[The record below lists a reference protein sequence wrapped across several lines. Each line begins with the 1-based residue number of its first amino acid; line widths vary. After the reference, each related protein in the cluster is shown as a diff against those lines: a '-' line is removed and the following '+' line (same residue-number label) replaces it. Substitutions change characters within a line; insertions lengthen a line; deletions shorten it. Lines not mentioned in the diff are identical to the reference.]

1 MSMLARLRAKA
12 TDRLNIKKAS
22 VFAIV
27 INAVQ
32 IFVIAAFCVYLL
44 FDPSFFRDAN
54 LTRPG
59 ILLVSALACWGALV
73 DIREAVAARKNLAQV
88 EDMELTLRN
97 METLNN
103 TLRAQRH
110 DFLNHLQVVFSLME
124 MEEYKEAQD
133 YIETVYGD
141 IASLSRVMKTANP
154 AVNALLQVKLA
165 VCEKKGIPVEMEIK
179 SAWRHLPVPGWEMCK
194 VLSNLIDNA
203 IDAMEGQKA
212 PRLRLYLGEDVRSF
226 RFSVS
231 NTGPM
236 IPQEMQSRI
245 FLPGVTTKAQGHGMG
260 LFIVRQTLTD
270 RGGDITVASTPG
282 ETCFAGWLPK
292 GTLTNS
298 SQKTADTLQKD
309 N

>member
-1 MSMLARLRAKA
+1 MLARLRARA
-12 TDRLNIKKAS
+12 MDRLNIKKAS

-32 IFVIAAFCVYLL
+32 ILLIIASCVFLC
-44 FDPSFFRDAN
+44 FNPSFFKDAN
-54 LTRPG
+54 LTRTG
-59 ILLVSALACWGALV
+59 ILLVSALACWGGLV
-73 DIREAVAARKNLAQV
+73 DIREALTARRNLSQV
-88 EDMELTLRN
+88 EDMEITLQN
-97 METLNN
+97 MENLNN

-141 IASLSRVMKTANP
+141 IASLSRAMKTANP

-165 VCEKKGIPVEMEIK
+165 VCEKKGIPVEMEIQ
-179 SAWRHLPVPGWEMCK
+179 SAWRDMSIPGWEMCK

-203 IDAMEGQKA
+203 IDAMEGQQN
-212 PRLRLYLGEDVRSF
+212 PRLRLYLGEDVRAF
-226 RFSVS
+226 RFAVS

-236 IPQEMQSRI
+236 IPEEMQKNI
-245 FLPGVTTKAQGHGMG
+245 FLPGITTKAQGHGMG
-260 LFIVRQTLTD
+260 LFIVRQTLLE
-270 RGGDITVASTPG
+270 RGGDITLQSTPE
-282 ETCFAGWLPK
+282 ETLFAGWVPK
-292 GTLTNS
+292 HPSLNS
-298 SQKTADTLQKD
+298 SQKNFDSLRKD